1 MIVKAITAPFSLL
14 AAAFGG
20 GRGDELSTVAFP
32 GGSAVLEG
40 TAKAG
45 LDKVA
50 KALMDRPSLRL
61 TVVSTIKLGAE
72 AEADGYHRARFDE
85 LIRSEKR
92 RSTVKNGGTLSAAI
106 TAIPAE
112 YPALLKEVYKRADI
126 AKPRSG
132 IGQVKNLPVESM
144 GKLLL
149 ADVKVNQGAMQAVS
163 LQRGVA
169 VKKYLAFK
177 ELLLNRLFLGA
188 TKSGNVSASGLKID
202 PAPDAKTDTQPGAK
216 WRPRAV
222 LNIATSRL

>member
-61 TVVSTIKLGAE
+61 TVVNTIKLE
-72 AEADGYHRARFDE
+72 AEAGGYQRALIDE

-169 VKKYLAFK
+169 VKEYLAFK

-216 WRPRAV
+216 WTPRAV

>member
-32 GGSAVLEG
+32 GGIAVEG

-61 TVVSTIKLGAE
+61 TVVSTIKLE
-72 AEADGYHRARFDE
+72 AEAGGYHRARFDE

-92 RSTVKNGGTLSAAI
+92 RSTLKNGGTLSAAI

-112 YPALLKEVYKRADI
+112 YPALLKK
-126 AKPRSG
+126 G
-132 IGQVKNLPVESM
+132 
-144 GKLLL
+144 
-149 ADVKVNQGAMQAVS
+149 
-163 LQRGVA
+163 
-169 VKKYLAFK
+169 
-177 ELLLNRLFLGA
+177 
-188 TKSGNVSASGLKID
+188 
-202 PAPDAKTDTQPGAK
+202 
-216 WRPRAV
+216 
-222 LNIATSRL
+222 